1 MSFRSPI
8 VLEYQEA
15 VHVASFLRRISSWDP
30 AGLVRIQTKGGVA
43 GLWATTPMGC
53 LAFIAV
59 PLGDFPDLPLDTVV
73 AAGRMRDIL
82 GDLSAATDANRECA
96 YPLPDDMPLTP
107 QLRDLPPQGAWV
119 PSERIAAS
127 AAADLVDAAIADYHK
142 QVEQFPSADRKF
154 LDHMAEG
161 VWSRPGIAAFPLK
174 ALHAAR
180 SLGFLS
186 HANARVEFSTLN
198 GWKRLVTPAGQIF
211 VNTNQARPKLRVI

>member
-8 VLEYQEA
+8 VLKYQEA
-15 VHVASFLRRISSWDP
+15 VHVASFLRRVSSWDTV
-30 AGLVRIQTKGGVA
+30 GLVRIQTKGTVA
-43 GLWATTPMGC
+43 GLWASTPMGC

-59 PLGDFPDLPLDTVV
+59 PLADLPDLAIDTVV
-73 AAGRMRDIL
+73 SAGRMRDIL
-82 GDLSAATDANRECA
+82 GDLSAATDANRQAA
-96 YPLPDDMPLTP
+96 YPFPDDLPLTP
-107 QLRDLPPQGAWV
+107 QLRELPPQGAWV

-127 AAADLVDAAIADYHK
+127 AAADLVDAAISDYHK

-154 LDHMAEG
+154 LDHIAEG